1 MKREEILN
9 FLPSTYC
16 RIKESNIHGV
26 GVHAVVDIKKGVI
39 LFPDCVCDLS
49 KIVKIKKEE
58 VLHLDQSVRKM
69 MSDFFIETKT
79 HYFTTVSL
87 NRIDISYFLNHSDTP
102 NCFWNEKDD
111 SFYTLENIKIGE
123 ELTLDYNKYIV
134 SDLVKNV

>member
-26 GVHAVVDIKKGVI
+26 GVHAVVDIKKGVN

-87 NRIDISYFLNHSDTP
+87 NRIDISYFLNHSDAP
-102 NCFWNEKDD
+102 NCFWNERDH

>member
-26 GVHAVVDIKKGVI
+26 GVHAVVDIEKGVN

-69 MSDFFIETKT
+69 MSDFFIETNT

-102 NCFWNEKDD
+102 NCFWNEEDD